1 MIALAQHKVKL
12 YFLKHLHQEMGNEDS
27 DSTKILRRFWDYKK
41 VKKQVISFKFQVLG
55 NKIYAMYAL
64 WPLIHLYN
72 QILN

>member
-1 MIALAQHKVKL
+1 
-12 YFLKHLHQEMGNEDS
+12 MGNEDS

-41 VKKQVISFKFQVLG
+41 VKKQVISFKFQILD
-55 NKIYAMYAL
+55 NKIYAMYVL